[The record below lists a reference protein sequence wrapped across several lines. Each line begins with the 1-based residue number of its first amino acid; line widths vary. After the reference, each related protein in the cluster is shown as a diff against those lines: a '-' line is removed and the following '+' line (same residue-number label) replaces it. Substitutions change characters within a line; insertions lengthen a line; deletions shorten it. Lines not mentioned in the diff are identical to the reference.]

1 MAHILLFVIDYFKE
15 QNMTTNRHL
24 SGAERTSFTL
34 EELTQA
40 ADMLESSGRYEE
52 AIDLY
57 RQWLKYSKEEHKHVA
72 WFNYG
77 WLLQKQNLMNLHP
90 KNLSK
95 NHNINKLQTYLWIC

>member
-1 MAHILLFVIDYFKE
+1 
-15 QNMTTNRHL
+15 MTTNRHL

-77 WLLQKQNLMNLHP
+77 WLLQKQNLFTDAAYAYDQLTN
-90 KNLSK
+90 NYANYLSG
-95 NHNINKLQTYLWIC
+95 NTAAFA